1 MTDDQLLEKLF
12 QPARELTVADD
23 GFTQRVMEQIPRR
36 QPTLLFSRLWTVF
49 CIVVATLLF
58 VAMNGWGLIA
68 LTAQQLVCMQPTQH
82 TLLMLIVSATVV
94 GTVIVGEVVNR
105 ERLQVI

>member
-12 QPARELTVADD
+12 QPAREMSVADD
-23 GFTQRVMEQIPRR
+23 GFTERVMERIPNR
-36 QPTLLFSRLWTVF
+36 QTLMFSRLWTAF
-49 CIVVATLLF
+49 CIVVATVLF
-58 VAMNGWGLIA
+58 FALNGWGLIVY
-68 LTAQQLVCMQPTQH
+68 TVQQFVCTQHTQH

-94 GTVIVGEVVNR
+94 GTVIVGEILNR

>member
-12 QPARELTVADD
+12 QPMRELNVADD
-23 GFTQRVMEQIPRR
+23 GSTERVMEQIPNR
-36 QPTLLFSRLWTVF
+36 QTLMFSRLWTAF
-49 CIVVATLLF
+49 CIVVATVLF
-58 VAMNGWGLIA
+58 IALNGWGLIVY
-68 LTAQQLVCMQPTQH
+68 TVQQLVCMQPSQH

-94 GTVIVGEVVNR
+94 GTVIVGEVLNR

>member
-12 QPARELTVADD
+12 QPARELTVADE
-23 GFTQRVMEQIPRR
+23 GFTERVMAQIPNR
-36 QPTLLFSRLWTVF
+36 QTLLFSRLWTAF
-49 CIVVATLLF
+49 CVVVATVLF
-58 VAMNGWGLIA
+58 FALDGWGLIVA
-68 LTAQQLVCMQPTQH
+68 VVQQLVNVQPTQH